1 MGLGGIHGEA
11 LWRDYESQVLDG
23 VRVECTFI
31 EFGVKVVFAEPLE
44 DAAYVFLVFRFVVG
58 EHENVV

>member
-1 MGLGGIHGEA
+1 MEGA
-11 LWRDYESQVLDG
+11 LV
-23 VRVECTFI
+23 